1 MTYLLPP
8 LNALRAFEAAARHL
22 SFKQA
27 AHELHVT
34 AGAVSQQVRLLEER
48 LGVQLFE
55 RLTRQVILT
64 PAGEAY
70 LTPIRKAFGRI
81 AEATAALRPEGITS
95 LLHIGVHGGFDAR
108 RSANAAG
115 AFPPGSTAGR
125 HSHQPAGGPARTAR
139 RQGRCADRGQPAAPS
154 GLPLRPSGGRFPDRP
169 ARHGRL
175 SGGRNASVLPP
186 WPTRP

>member
-55 RLTRQVILT
+55 RLTRQVVLT
-64 PAGEAY
+64 PAGDAY

-81 AEATAALRPEGITS
+81 AEATAEL
-95 LLHIGVHGGFDAR
+95 
-108 RSANAAG
+108 NAV
-115 AFPPGSTAGR
+115 S
-125 HSHQPAGGPARTAR
+125 
-139 RQGRCADRGQPAAPS
+139 
-154 GLPLRPSGGRFPDRP
+154 
-169 ARHGRL
+169 
-175 SGGRNASVLPP
+175 LPP
-186 WPTRP
+186 WPEDL